1 MNACFFPVRVQRLA
15 ALLVFA
21 AGLAGAGAQNAVR
34 YESQPSSWLRIDGT
48 STVHDWSVN
57 TALIGGAFE
66 VDEAFLKDPASKD
79 IKVKPKVDVFIGV
92 RSLKSGKKPM
102 DNIMYDAM
110 KATEHPKINYV
121 MKEMTLKEPPA
132 KPGAPSTFNT
142 KGELTVS
149 GVKKPIE
156 MVVKMERPERDRL
169 KFSGTAAVKMT
180 DFGITPPAPALAAG
194 LIKTGDDVKI
204 VFEWNTLTKPPAPAQ

>member
-1 MNACFFPVRVQRLA
+1 MNTAQFPVGVRRIAALVALALGLA
-15 ALLVFA
+15 ASH
-21 AGLAGAGAQNAVR
+21 AQNAVR
-34 YESQPSSWLRIDGT
+34 YDSQPSSWLRIDGT

-66 VDEAFLKDPASKD
+66 VDEGFLKDPASKD

-110 KATEHPKINYV
+110 KAAEHPKITYL

-132 KPGAPSTFNT
+132 KPGAPCTFNT

-149 GVKKPIE
+149 GVKKPVD

-204 VFEWNTLTKPPAPAQ
+204 VFEWNTMTKPPAAAQ